1 MRVLLIAVWLVLPVS
16 AGAAEHVLVI
26 DPAHGGTDTGVKLSR
41 NVHEKDV
48 TLTIAK
54 QLKENLSGSDDITVR
69 LTRSDDSDT
78 STAMRKTIIQ
88 QSHADLAVSIHVNAG
103 FGQQAEGYEVYY
115 NGHAVPSLRGNNTG
129 EIVSD
134 MEQTQ
139 RFNNSVLF
147 AQIIQKN
154 MRQVFPRKGR
164 GLREAPVHL
173 LQSLTVPAILLEV
186 GFSTEIKER
195 KQLRDQEVQKAIASA
210 LTQSVK
216 EYFSAGGTS

>member
-1 MRVLLIAVWLVLPVS
+1 MRLLLIVVWLVFPVS
-16 AGAAEHVLVI
+16 AGAVEHVLVI
-26 DPAHGGTDTGVKLSR
+26 DSAHGGKDTGVKLSR

-48 TLTIAK
+48 TLAIAQQVK
-54 QLKENLSGSDDITVR
+54 KNLSGSVDITVR
-69 LTRSDDSDT
+69 LTRLDDSDV
-78 STAMRKTIIQ
+78 STAERKTILQ
-88 QSHADLAVSIHVNAG
+88 QTHTDLAISIHVNAG

-115 NGHAVPSLRGNNTG
+115 RGHEAPSPRGNNAG

-147 AQIIQKN
+147 AQIVQKN

-173 LQSLTVPAILLEV
+173 LQSLTVPGILLEV
-186 GFSTEIKER
+186 GFSTEVKEN
-195 KQLRDQEVQKAIASA
+195 KQLRDPDVQKAIASA
-210 LTQSVK
+210 LTRSVK